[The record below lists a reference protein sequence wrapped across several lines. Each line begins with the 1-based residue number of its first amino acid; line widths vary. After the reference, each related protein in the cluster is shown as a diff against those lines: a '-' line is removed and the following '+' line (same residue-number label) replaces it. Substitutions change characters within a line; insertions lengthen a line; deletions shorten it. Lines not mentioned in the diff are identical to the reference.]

1 MSFDSTLDS
10 SASPHKDVPQQGADL
25 FFQAAIQYGYRYVLG
40 NPGTTEAPFM
50 DALTRYP
57 ELQFMLFLQENS
69 ATGAA
74 DGIARMT
81 GQPALVNLH
90 LGPGLSNGLSNMHN
104 ARRAQVPMVVTVGD
118 HDMRHLLE
126 DSPLASDIESIARAE
141 CKWVW
146 TVKDASE
153 LAATLYRATSI
164 ALTPPQGPVCLILPT
179 NVLTDSPRT
188 ANGNIPHIPELHVP
202 TLGQAPTHDIERAA
216 TLLLAAQNPI
226 IFVADIEQ
234 AAHEHIG
241 RLAAQTNARIVYEP
255 FPRRFDGP
263 VYPKST
269 WLPYFSEERR
279 ALLAQA
285 DLLFLVGASGFTTL
299 FFYANDPAP
308 VVAPG
313 TQVLHLTSDLGALG
327 KNERGS
333 FPLYGDVTT
342 TLAHFITV
350 IEQKQGTMK
359 PKEERRQANMAASP
373 QPAQQNTATTDG
385 LIHPV
390 EFMQALRQILPADTI
405 LVDEAITARQPM
417 VEYVLGAETPV
428 TSYLAVRGAS
438 IGGGLPL
445 AVGAKIGAPHRP
457 VVVVSGDGSAM
468 YTIQSLWT
476 AAHYHLP
483 VLFIICNNASY
494 DIIKLEMLRLGG
506 TLAASDAT
514 ILDAIAGLGGPQL
527 DFVQLAQGMGVR
539 GWTIQRRAD
548 LMPNLKAAL
557 ALTERGEPA
566 LVDVHLSALP
576 ISALQKRYSAS
587 RI

>member
-10 SASPHKDVPQQGADL
+10 SASPHKDVPLQGADL

-188 ANGNIPHIPELHVP
+188 ANG
-202 TLGQAPTHDIERAA
+202 
-216 TLLLAAQNPI
+216 
-226 IFVADIEQ
+226 
-234 AAHEHIG
+234 
-241 RLAAQTNARIVYEP
+241 
-255 FPRRFDGP
+255 
-263 VYPKST
+263 ST

-299 FFYANDPAP
+299 FLYANDPAP

>member
-1 MSFDSTLDS
+1 MSRDSAIDS
-10 SASPHKDVPQQGADL
+10 STSLHKDALQQGADL

-50 DALTRYP
+50 DALARYP
-57 ELQFMLFLQENS
+57 ELQFVLFLQENS

-90 LGPGLSNGLSNMHN
+90 LGPGLANGLSNMHN

-118 HDMRHLLE
+118 HDTRHMLE

-153 LAATLYRATSI
+153 LAAALYRATVI
-164 ALTPPQGPVCLILPT
+164 ALTPPQGPVCIILPT

-188 ANGNIPHIPELHVP
+188 ANGSMPSIPELHVP
-202 TLGQAPTHDIERAA
+202 SLGQAPSYDIERAA
-216 TLLLAAQNPI
+216 AMLLAAQNPVV
-226 IFVADIEQ
+226 FVGDIDQ
-234 AAHEHIG
+234 VAHEHVG
-241 RLAAQTNARIVYEP
+241 KLAAQTNARIIYES
-255 FPRRFDGP
+255 FPRRFDGHA
-263 VYPKST
+263 YPKST

-285 DLLFLVGASGFTTL
+285 DLLFLIGTSSFTTL

-308 VVAPG
+308 IVASG
-313 TQVLHLTSDLGALG
+313 TQVLHLTDDLSALG

-333 FPLYGDVTT
+333 FPLYGNVTT

-350 IEQKQGTMK
+350 FEQQQSDVKRE
-359 PKEERRQANMAASP
+359 EERKADTPTPSQFP
-373 QPAQQNTATTDG
+373 QQNTDTTG
-385 LIHPV
+385 PIHPA
-390 EFMQALRQILPADTI
+390 ELMQALRQIIPGETI
-405 LVDEAITARQPM
+405 LVDEAITARQSM
-417 VEYVLGAETPV
+417 VEYVLTAGTPV
-428 TSYLAVRGAS
+428 TSYLTVRGAS

-445 AVGAKIGAPHRP
+445 AIGAKIGAPQRP

-476 AAHYHLP
+476 AAHYSLP
-483 VLFIICNNASY
+483 VLVIICNNASY
-494 DIIKLEMLRLGG
+494 DIIKLEMLRLRG
-506 TLAASDAT
+506 TLAGSGETLLNAV
-514 ILDAIAGLGGPQL
+514 AGLGEPRL
-527 DFVQLAQGMGVR
+527 DFVQLAQGMGVH
-539 GWTIQRRAD
+539 GWAVQTRAD
-548 LMPNLKAAL
+548 LLPSLKAAL
-557 ALTERGEPA
+557 EMTERGVPA

-576 ISALQKRYSAS
+576 VSALQKRYAAS
-587 RI
+587 RS